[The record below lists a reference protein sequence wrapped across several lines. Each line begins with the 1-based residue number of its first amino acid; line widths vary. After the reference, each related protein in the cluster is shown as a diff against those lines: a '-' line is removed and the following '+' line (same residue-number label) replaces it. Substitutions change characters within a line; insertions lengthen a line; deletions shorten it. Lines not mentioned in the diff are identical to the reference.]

1 MKGGEEENNKHT
13 KGGCMI
19 FDQTGAVEIDCSGIG
34 SVQLYAKIKRSSKY
48 YSQNEYAK
56 RDKSMGFPF
65 PIKFVGGHYMFRGGP
80 GGQYRKEDVNIFVKL
95 GNDFVR
101 IS

>member
-1 MKGGEEENNKHT
+1 MGSGK
-13 KGGCMI
+13 I
-19 FDQTGAVEIDCSGIG
+19 FDHAGAEEVDCSGIG
-34 SVQLYAKIKRSSKY
+34 SVQLYAKIKKSSKY

-65 PIKFVGGHYMFRGGP
+65 PVKIVDKHYMFRGGP
-80 GGQYRKEDVNIFVKL
+80 GEQYRKEDVNIFVKL

-101 IS
+101 IA